1 MGRVRVLSVAVL
13 WCGLASA
20 MPVGGASALGKGVRS
35 GEAGVQPSPDAAR
48 RLAGEIAHVR
58 LTGDLDAMAGVEAL
72 ADHLATLDPE
82 RVSLLVL
89 EVGANRARP
98 DVLAAIAGVVRAS
111 EIPAIVL
118 LMDAGDRR
126 VTAPLVALGVLI
138 GGAIAIDPRTE
149 VRFERGDWRLDVL
162 PDGTFADTA
171 LEELGGAVEAALAER
186 EIDPTIG
193 SPWLPGEDAPSG
205 EAIVPR
211 RLHAQGVDVIEADRV
226 ARIVRA
232 LDLRAGTPAVV
243 EIDAGI
249 ASAQEDVGRLIR
261 FTDDGIAECRRTL
274 NLTGRRPDDRE
285 VSVHDYRRAG
295 AAALER
301 LAQAGQAIER
311 AEGVLRRYPELL
323 LTAPPGRTDIGA
335 TRTSLRSGWRYRL
348 DDLRED
354 IEYWRQRAND
364 AASR

>member
-1 MGRVRVLSVAVL
+1 MGRVRWASALL
-13 WCGLASA
+13 WCGLALA
-20 MPVGGASALGKGVRS
+20 TPGGGASALATAARPGV
-35 GEAGVQPSPDAAR
+35 GPAQPTRDAAR
-48 RLAGEIAHVR
+48 RLAGEVAHVR
-58 LTGDLDAMAGVEAL
+58 LSGDLDAMAGVEAL

-82 RVSLLVL
+82 HVSLLVL

-98 DVLAAIAGVVRAS
+98 DVILAIAAAVRAT
-111 EIPAIVL
+111 EIPAIAL
-118 LMDAGDRR
+118 LMDSGDRR
-126 VTAPLVALGVLI
+126 ATPALVALGVLI
-138 GGAIAIDPRTE
+138 GEPLAIDPRTE

-162 PDGTFADTA
+162 PDGTFADSA
-171 LEELGGAVEAALAER
+171 LEELGAAVEAALAER

-205 EAIVPR
+205 EALVAR

-249 ASAQEDVGRLIR
+249 ASAQDEVGRFIR
-261 FTDDGIAECRRTL
+261 FADEAIEACRRGL
-274 NLTGRRPDDRE
+274 NLSGRRPDDRE
-285 VSVHDYRRAG
+285 VTVHDYRRAG

-301 LAQAGQAIER
+301 LAGAAQAIER
-311 AEGVLRRYPELL
+311 AEGVLRKYPELL
-323 LTAPPGRTDIGA
+323 LTPAPGRTDIGA
-335 TRTSLRSGWRYRL
+335 TRASLRSGWRYRL

>member
-1 MGRVRVLSVAVL
+1 MGRVRWVSVAVV
-13 WCGLASA
+13 CVLAWSTPAGGGSA
-20 MPVGGASALGKGVRS
+20 PF
-35 GEAGVQPSPDAAR
+35 EAGRLVDGRGQPAGDAAR
-48 RLAGEIAHVR
+48 RLAGEVAHVR
-58 LTGDLDAMAGVEAL
+58 LTGDLVAMAGVEAL

-82 RVSLLVL
+82 RTALLVL

-98 DVLAAIAGVVRAS
+98 DVVAAIAASVRDA
-111 EIPAIVL
+111 EIPAIAL
-118 LMDAGDRR
+118 LMDSADRR
-126 VTAPLVALGVLI
+126 VTAPMVALGVLI
-138 GGAIAIDPRTE
+138 GEPIAVDPRTE

-171 LEELGGAVEAALAER
+171 LDALGAAVEAALAAR
-186 EIDPTIG
+186 EIDPTIVAA
-193 SPWLPGEDAPSG
+193 WLPGEDAPSG
-205 EAIVPR
+205 ESIAAR
-211 RLHAQGVDVIEADRV
+211 RLHAVGVDVIEADRV

-232 LDLRAGTPAVV
+232 LDLRSGTPAVV

-249 ASAQEDVGRLIR
+249 ADAQDEVGRFIR
-261 FTDDGIAECRRTL
+261 FADDAIAECRRTL

-295 AAALER
+295 AEALER
-301 LAQAGQAIER
+301 LGHAARAIER
-311 AEGVLRRYPELL
+311 AEGVLRKYPELL
-323 LTAPPGRTDIGA
+323 LTAAPGRTDIGA
-335 TRTSLRSGWRYRL
+335 TRASLRSGWRYRL